1 MPVSADPTSAAAKR
15 AASAALVAHLEA
27 SGYPRYE
34 PPILQKAE
42 LFFNSG
48 EDIRSRLY
56 LTSDLSGSEYCLRP
70 EYTIP
75 VCAHYLASEAAGHA
89 ATYSYCGPVFRYR
102 TEGPSEFLQ
111 AGLENFGHQDREAAD
126 AEILGVTLDA
136 VAALGQSELD
146 VRFGDNGLVRDLV
159 AALDLS
165 PQWQRRILRG
175 HAQDKSL
182 DAILTQ
188 PANGKGADHTGVLAA
203 LEGVDKQGARALVE
217 DLLSIAGISS
227 VGGRSVAEIADRFLE
242 QAALKSGEDFPAEQ
256 RVILKEFL
264 AVETD
269 PDQAS
274 GRLRQL
280 ASTTGLDL
288 GAALDRFD
296 ARLGFMAARGL
307 DVADFTFSTRFAR
320 DLEYYTGFV
329 FEAFDR
335 NRPQEKPIVGGGRY
349 DGLLKSLGSQGDSSA
364 DIGAVGAAIWIER
377 LQLPQRGQTDWWR

>member
-1 MPVSADPTSAAAKR
+1 MSVSADPTSAAAKR
-15 AASAALVAHLEA
+15 AASAALIAHLEA
-27 SGYPRYE
+27 SGYPRFE
-34 PPILQKAE
+34 PPILQKAD

-48 EDIRSRLY
+48 EDIRSQLY
-56 LTSDLSGSEYCLRP
+56 LTSDLSGAEYCLRP

-75 VCAHYLASEAAGHA
+75 VCAHYLASEAAGLA
-89 ATYSYCGPVFRYR
+89 AAYSYCGPAFRFR
-102 TEGPSEFLQ
+102 TDGPSEFLQ
-111 AGLENFGHQDREAAD
+111 AGLENFGHPDREAAD

-136 VAALGQSELD
+136 VAALGQSDVD
-146 VRFGDNGLVRDLV
+146 VRFGDNGLIRDLV

-182 DAILTQ
+182 DAILAE
-188 PANGKGADHTGVLAA
+188 PVNGKGSDHTGVLAA
-203 LEGVDKQGARALVE
+203 LEGVDKKGARALVE

-242 QAALKSGEDFPAEQ
+242 QAALKAGEEFPTEHRA
-256 RVILKEFL
+256 VLKEFL
-264 AVETD
+264 DIETD

-274 GRLRQL
+274 SRLRQL
-280 ASTTGLDL
+280 AATTGLDL
-288 GAALDRFD
+288 GVALDRFD

-335 NRPQEKPIVGGGRY
+335 ARPQEEPIVGGGRY
-349 DGLLKSLGSQGDSSA
+349 DGLLKALGGEG

-377 LQLPQRGQTDWWR
+377 LQLPQRGQMDWWR